1 MVLRTWHIES
11 AVVAAFLCLIVVL
24 STILTGTDWREEAIG
39 CLALFFAHGRNS
51 IMFRLTEAQAKVAGH
66 DPHKVVCWR
75 WAGAYFLAAE
85 LCWSAYFIRHGAWA
99 ALSGV
104 VLFVSYAQW
113 RTWYVRRA
121 KAKTST

>member
-24 STILTGTDWREEAIG
+24 STVLTGTDWREEAIG

-51 IMFRLTEAQAKVAGH
+51 IMFRLTEAQAKVADQ
-66 DPHKVVCWR
+66 DPHKVACWR

-85 LCWSAYFIRHGAWA
+85 LCWAIYFVRHHAWA

-104 VLFVSYAQW
+104 VLFVGYAKW
-113 RTWYVRRA
+113 RSVYVRRTR
-121 KAKTST
+121 AKTPT